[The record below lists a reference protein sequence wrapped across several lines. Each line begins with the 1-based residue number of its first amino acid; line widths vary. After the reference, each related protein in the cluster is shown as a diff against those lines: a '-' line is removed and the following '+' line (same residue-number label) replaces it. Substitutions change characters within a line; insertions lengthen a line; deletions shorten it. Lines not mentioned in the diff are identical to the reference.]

1 MAIFSLIRIAYI
13 FCKHRLDEL
22 LDPLENKILLFILFL
37 FPRIFFRKRKQIED
51 RLGDALEEMGP
62 LFIKFGQ
69 LLSTRPDLVGDI
81 QASALKKFQNNL
93 SPFSEKEA
101 VKIVE
106 KDLGNSLDEIFESF
120 DKKPLAA
127 ASIAQVHEA
136 TLKNGDTVVV
146 KIVRPGLDKRISTD
160 VNSIKFLGN
169 LAEIFLSDARRLKLM
184 ELIREYELV
193 ITAETDLKKEAAN
206 AIQTKNYFKD
216 NKLLYI
222 PKVYQDFSSSNVM
235 TMEKISGIPVT
246 DMATL
251 KKKKINLKALAE
263 TGVKIF
269 FKQLFDDNFFHADMH
284 PGNIFVNETSSENP
298 TYVAVDYAICGSLTE
313 KEQLIIGKM
322 LSEMFNKNYL
332 GVAKTMIN
340 AKWVGEDT
348 KEVELEVVVRT
359 VLDPI
364 FEKPFNEIK
373 FGEMLLYL
381 FDATRRFNL
390 SLPTSLLLLNKTLIN
405 IEGLGRQIYP
415 DLDLWTTAKP
425 FIQSWVAKKYSP
437 KAMFERFKNDSFA
450 LAEKAYELPEK
461 IEIILENLSN
471 LEEYNS
477 EIKNLKAEIKQSKN
491 NNKFFYLGIAAL
503 ILIAIIVTQ

>member
-1 MAIFSLIRIAYI
+1 MAIFSLIRISYI
-13 FCKHRLDEL
+13 FCKYRLDEL
-22 LDPLENKILLFILFL
+22 LDPLANKVLLSLLFF
-37 FPRIFFRKRKQIED
+37 FPKIFFRKQKEIEY
-51 RLGDALEEMGP
+51 RLSDALEEMGP

-69 LLSTRPDLVGDI
+69 LLSTRPDLVGEK
-81 QASALKKFQNNL
+81 QASVLKKF
-93 SPFSEKEA
+93 
-101 VKIVE
+101 
-106 KDLGNSLDEIFESF
+106 
-120 DKKPLAA
+120 
-127 ASIAQVHEA
+127 
-136 TLKNGDTVVV
+136 V
-146 KIVRPGLDKRISTD
+146 KIVRPGLDKRISAD
-160 VNSIKFLGN
+160 VNSIKFLGG
-169 LAEIFLSDARRLKLM
+169 LAEFILSDARRLKLM
-184 ELIREYELV
+184 DLIREYELV

-206 AIQTKNYFKD
+206 AIQTKNFFKE
-216 NKLLYI
+216 NSLLYI
-222 PKVYQDFSSSNVM
+222 PEVYENFSSKNVM

-246 DMATL
+246 DIEVL
-251 KKKKINLKALAE
+251 KKENINLKALAE

-284 PGNIFVNETSSENP
+284 PGNIFVNNSNPENP

-322 LSEMFNKNYL
+322 LSEMFNKNYS

-340 AKWVGEDT
+340 AGWVGEDT
-348 KEVELEVVVRT
+348 KEVELEVVIRT

-364 FEKPFNEIK
+364 FEKPFDEIK

-381 FDATRRFNL
+381 FDATRKFDL

-415 DLDLWTTAKP
+415 ELDLWTTAKP

-461 IEIILENLSN
+461 IEIILDNLSR

-477 EIKNLKAEIKQSKN
+477 EIKNLKKEIKQSKN
-491 NNKFFYLGIAAL
+491 NNKFIYIGVTAL
-503 ILIAIIVTQ
+503 LLVAIIVIQ

>member
-1 MAIFSLIRIAYI
+1 MCIR
-13 FCKHRLDEL
+13 D
-22 LDPLENKILLFILFL
+22 
-37 FPRIFFRKRKQIED
+37 
-51 RLGDALEEMGP
+51 
-62 LFIKFGQ
+62 
-69 LLSTRPDLVGDI
+69 STRPDLVGDK

-101 VKIVE
+101 IKIVE

-284 PGNIFVNETSSENP
+284 PGNIFVNETSPENP

-503 ILIAIIVTQ
+503 ILIAIIVIQ

>member
-1 MAIFSLIRIAYI
+1 
-13 FCKHRLDEL
+13 
-22 LDPLENKILLFILFL
+22 
-37 FPRIFFRKRKQIED
+37 
-51 RLGDALEEMGP
+51 
-62 LFIKFGQ
+62 
-69 LLSTRPDLVGDI
+69 
-81 QASALKKFQNNL
+81 
-93 SPFSEKEA
+93 
-101 VKIVE
+101 
-106 KDLGNSLDEIFESF
+106 
-120 DKKPLAA
+120 
-127 ASIAQVHEA
+127 
-136 TLKNGDTVVV
+136 
-146 KIVRPGLDKRISTD
+146 
-160 VNSIKFLGN
+160 
-169 LAEIFLSDARRLKLM
+169 
-184 ELIREYELV
+184 
-193 ITAETDLKKEAAN
+193 
-206 AIQTKNYFKD
+206 
-216 NKLLYI
+216 
-222 PKVYQDFSSSNVM
+222 
-235 TMEKISGIPVT
+235 
-246 DMATL
+246 
-251 KKKKINLKALAE
+251 
-263 TGVKIF
+263 
-269 FKQLFDDNFFHADMH
+269 
-284 PGNIFVNETSSENP
+284 
-298 TYVAVDYAICGSLTE
+298 
-313 KEQLIIGKM
+313 M

>member
-1 MAIFSLIRIAYI
+1 MAIFSLIRISYI
-13 FCKHRLDEL
+13 FCKYRLDEL
-22 LDPLENKILLFILFL
+22 LDPLANKVLLSLLFF
-37 FPRIFFRKRKQIED
+37 FPKIFFRKQKEIEY
-51 RLGDALEEMGP
+51 RLSDALEEMGP

-69 LLSTRPDLVGDI
+69 LLSTRPDLVGEK
-81 QASALKKFQNNL
+81 QSSVLKKFQNDL
-93 SPFSEKEA
+93 KPFSTREA
-101 VKIVE
+101 IKIVE
-106 KDLGNSLDEIFESF
+106 QDLESPIDQIFESF
-120 DKKPLAA
+120 SEEPLAA

-136 TLKNGDTVVV
+136 ILKDGESVVV
-146 KIVRPGLDKRISTD
+146 KIVRPGLDKRISAD
-160 VNSIKFLGN
+160 VNSIKFLGG
-169 LAEIFLSDARRLKLM
+169 LAELILSDARRLKLM
-184 ELIREYELV
+184 DLIREYELV
-193 ITAETDLKKEAAN
+193 ITAETDLKKEN
-206 AIQTKNYFKD
+206 
-216 NKLLYI
+216 
-222 PKVYQDFSSSNVM
+222 
-235 TMEKISGIPVT
+235 
-246 DMATL
+246 
-251 KKKKINLKALAE
+251 INLKALAE

-284 PGNIFVNETSSENP
+284 PGNIFVNNSNPENP

-322 LSEMFNKNYL
+322 LSEMFNKNYS

-340 AKWVGEDT
+340 AGWVGEDT
-348 KEVELEVVVRT
+348 KEVELEVVIRT

-364 FEKPFNEIK
+364 FEKPFDEIK

-381 FDATRRFNL
+381 FDATRKFDL

-415 DLDLWTTAKP
+415 ELDLWTTAKP

-461 IEIILENLSN
+461 IEIILDNLSR

-477 EIKNLKAEIKQSKN
+477 EIKNLKKEIKQSKN
-491 NNKFFYLGIAAL
+491 NNKFIYIGVTAL
-503 ILIAIIVTQ
+503 LLVAIIVIQ

>member
-1 MAIFSLIRIAYI
+1 
-13 FCKHRLDEL
+13 
-22 LDPLENKILLFILFL
+22 
-37 FPRIFFRKRKQIED
+37 
-51 RLGDALEEMGP
+51 
-62 LFIKFGQ
+62 
-69 LLSTRPDLVGDI
+69 
-81 QASALKKFQNNL
+81 
-93 SPFSEKEA
+93 
-101 VKIVE
+101 
-106 KDLGNSLDEIFESF
+106 
-120 DKKPLAA
+120 
-127 ASIAQVHEA
+127 
-136 TLKNGDTVVV
+136 
-146 KIVRPGLDKRISTD
+146 
-160 VNSIKFLGN
+160 
-169 LAEIFLSDARRLKLM
+169 
-184 ELIREYELV
+184 
-193 ITAETDLKKEAAN
+193 
-206 AIQTKNYFKD
+206 
-216 NKLLYI
+216 
-222 PKVYQDFSSSNVM
+222 
-235 TMEKISGIPVT
+235 
-246 DMATL
+246 
-251 KKKKINLKALAE
+251 
-263 TGVKIF
+263 
-269 FKQLFDDNFFHADMH
+269 
-284 PGNIFVNETSSENP
+284 
-298 TYVAVDYAICGSLTE
+298 
-313 KEQLIIGKM
+313 
-322 LSEMFNKNYL
+322 
-332 GVAKTMIN
+332 MIN

-425 FIQSWVAKKYSP
+425 FIQSCVAKKYSP

-503 ILIAIIVTQ
+503 ILIAIIVIQ